1 MIKKLLIAVL
11 AITLNGC
18 ATQKLV
24 SQSKIN
30 ETVDSW
36 HLAASQAKFETYF
49 NLMTSDAIFIG
60 TDATENWKLQEF
72 KEFSKPFFD
81 KGKAWSFTT
90 LERNVYSA
98 NGIVYFDE
106 LLDTQMGI
114 CRGSGVLKMENGS
127 YKIAHYVL
135 SIAVPNEHV
144 TSLTALKK
152 KWDDDFASGFRVTM

>member
-1 MIKKLLIAVL
+1 MIKKLLIAVFVF
-11 AITLNGC
+11 TLTSC
-18 ATQKLV
+18 VTQKSV
-24 SQSKIN
+24 SQSEIN

-36 HLAASQAKFETYF
+36 HLAASQANFDSYF

-60 TDATENWKLQEF
+60 TDATENWKLREF

-98 NGIVYFDE
+98 NSIVYFDE

-114 CRGSGVLKMENGS
+114 CRGSGVLKMENGT

-152 KWDDDFASGFRVTM
+152 KWDEEFMDGYKLKM